1 LLFGFMWSHPGKKLV
16 FMGSEIGQ
24 RAEWS
29 HDGGLDWAILGY
41 PPHEALQRWV
51 EDLNSVYREQPAL
64 FQIDFTGDG
73 FEWIDASDTQQSVV
87 SFLRKGRNPADSVLV
102 VANFTPMPRYNYAIG
117 VPRGGR
123 WNEILNSDATLY
135 GGSGQGNM
143 GGAEA
148 APVPAHG
155 RMHSLSLTL
164 PPLSM
169 VFFKAAA

>member
-1 LLFGFMWSHPGKKLV
+1 MWSHPGKKLI
-16 FMGSEIGQ
+16 FMGSEIAQ

-29 HDGGLDWAILGY
+29 HDGTLDWNILGY
-41 PPHEALQRWV
+41 PPHEALQRWM
-51 EDLNSVYREQPAL
+51 EDLNRSYREQPAL
-64 FQIDFTGDG
+64 HQIDFNGDG
-73 FEWIDASDTQQSVV
+73 FEWIDASDTQQNVV
-87 SFLRKGRNPADSVLV
+87 SFLRKGKHPADTILV
-102 VANFTPMPRYNYAIG
+102 VCNFTPLARHNYAIG
-117 VPRGGR
+117 VPSGGR

-164 PPLSM
+164 PPLA
-169 VFFKAAA
+169 VVCFKAAP